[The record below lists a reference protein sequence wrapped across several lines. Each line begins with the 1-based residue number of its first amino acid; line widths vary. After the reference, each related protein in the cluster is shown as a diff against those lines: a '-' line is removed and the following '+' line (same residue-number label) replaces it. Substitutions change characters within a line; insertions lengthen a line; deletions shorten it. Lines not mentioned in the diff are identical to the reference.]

1 MAMNVLSASTIRE
14 AQELLSRYLPSTRL
28 VPAPLLS
35 RQTGE
40 NVFLKLESDLPTG
53 SFKPR
58 GALYALSVNLGR
70 REIREVIAS
79 STGNHGAAVAY
90 AARVLGV
97 SATIFLPLNPNP
109 VKRAKIEEL
118 GAKIVEAGGT
128 DLADA
133 FQLATAYA
141 KPDGVY
147 FLNDATDSDL
157 PAGPAT
163 IACEILDQ
171 QPATEVIY
179 VPMGDTALIRGVG
192 AAAKQR
198 SPNIRI
204 IGVQAERAPSYCLSW
219 KEGKPVSTETCD
231 TIADGLATRTPE
243 AKNVDQI
250 RELVDDVRLVS
261 EEEMLFAIRH
271 LLFEEH
277 IVAEPAGAAATA
289 ALMQSRQSGEKVV
302 ALVTGNN
309 IASDVLRKAVCD
321 RF

>member
-1 MAMNVLSASTIRE
+1 MNVLSASTIRE
-14 AQELLSRYLPSTRL
+14 AQELLSRYLPVTRL
-28 VPAPLLS
+28 VPARSLS
-35 RQTGE
+35 RQAGK

-118 GAKIVEAGGT
+118 GANIVEAGGT

-141 KPDGVY
+141 KADGIY

-179 VPMGDTALIRGVG
+179 VPMGDTALIRGVA

-198 SPNIRI
+198 SPNIRV
-204 IGVQAERAPSYCLSW
+204 IGVQAERAPSYYLSW
-219 KEGKPVSTETCD
+219 KQGKPISTETCD

-271 LLFEEH
+271 LLIEEH

-289 ALMQSRQSGEKVV
+289 ALMQAKESGGNVV
-302 ALVTGNN
+302 ALVTGSNVVP
-309 IASDVLRKAVCD
+309 DVLRTAVCGSKKY
-321 RF
+321 